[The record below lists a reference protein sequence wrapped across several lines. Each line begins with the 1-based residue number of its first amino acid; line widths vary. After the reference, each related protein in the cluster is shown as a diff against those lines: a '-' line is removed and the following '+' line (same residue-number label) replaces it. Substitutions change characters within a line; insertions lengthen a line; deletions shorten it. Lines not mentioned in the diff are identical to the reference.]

1 MKTFNLADAVD
12 TLGAIKD
19 GVLIIRQNKI
29 QQNNLIKTIHSI
41 YNRDNEIK
49 AITFDNCEFSKDII
63 FESYTL
69 SKELK
74 FENCSFYGE
83 VHFIKCNFETEISFH
98 NSVFHKIV
106 SFDDC
111 RYSIYHF
118 DFSDIET
125 KSTCKYF
132 KIVNTR
138 HNQKYD
144 KPAYTILDFSK
155 AVFNSEVAFTE
166 LTDLSFTFDETIFNN
181 KFYFTNTR
189 LGAKTIIENVRYPR
203 VVVGGNLTKIDLK
216 RCLQTLLGA
225 LDTQRTLLCDVDKI
239 KERIKALDDKEEI
252 IQLDKVYSEQQMMD
266 EAYIGRP
273 AFQRLK
279 SEVRKGKIQ
288 FKLPKPCCEKPLKYK
303 RDEVEAFIK
312 EVARYRSEQKSKKKK
327 K

>member
-19 GVLIIRQNKI
+19 GVLIIKQNKI

-69 SKELK
+69 SKKLK

-98 NSVFHKIV
+98 NSVFHRIV

-118 DFSDIET
+118 DFSGIET

-166 LTDLSFTFDETIFNN
+166 LTDLSFTFNETIFNN

-203 VVVGGNLTKIDLK
+203 VEDDLTKIDLK
-216 RCLQTLLGA
+216 RCFQTLLGA
-225 LDTQRTLLCDVDKI
+225 LLDQRLLLCDADEI
-239 KERIKALDDKEEI
+239 KERIRALDGNKETI
-252 IQLDKVYSEQQMMD
+252 HLDDIYTEQQMCD
-266 EAYIGRP
+266 EAHIGRP

-279 SEVRKGKIQ
+279 ADVRKGKIQ
-288 FKLPKPCCEKPLKYK
+288 FNLPEPCCEKPLKYK
-303 RDEVEAFIK
+303 RYEVEAFIK
-312 EVARYRSEQKSKKKK
+312 EVDRYRRDKKSKKKK